1 MFKRGTKFRKIYLAE
16 AITLL
21 CGINNSASA
30 VDCAPFLRMH
40 GLLRWAS
47 NRCAFAQY
55 NPAIVETARQCFDQL
70 GASAAAPLMW
80 AGREEFERAASLRGL
95 GPFCAEIERKFPM
108 VVRSQSGAEH

>member
-1 MFKRGTKFRKIYLAE
+1 MFQRGTKFRNISLAG

-21 CGINNSASA
+21 CSLNNSAGA
-30 VDCAPFLRMH
+30 VECVLFLRMH

-55 NPAIVETARQCFDQL
+55 NPAIVETARQCFDHL

-80 AGREEFERAASLRGL
+80 AGRDEFERAASVRGL
-95 GPFCAEIERKFPM
+95 EPFCAEIERKFPM
-108 VVRSQSGAEH
+108 VVRSQGSAEH

>member
-1 MFKRGTKFRKIYLAE
+1 M
-16 AITLL
+16 L

-70 GASAAAPLMW
+70 GAAAAAPLMW
-80 AGREEFERAASLRGL
+80 AGREEFEQAASLRGL

-108 VVRSQSGAEH
+108 VVRSQRGAEH